1 MWQPQEHAQ
10 ADHRKL
16 EIFAPKY
23 SIGLLRHPTD
33 DSSRGGAAGGEPKD
47 LMFDRRVQFPQKAGA
62 AVLIP
67 AARQS

>member
-23 SIGLLRHPTD
+23 STGLLRHPTD

-47 LMFDRRVQFPQKAGA
+47 LMFDRTP
-62 AVLIP
+62 AVFNSHKKP
-67 AARQS
+67 EQQS